1 MKRYLL
7 VGLIWVAVA
16 VVCWWVYSLI
26 GGDDADS
33 DGDSVGGRN
42 TPVPSPSVVGMPGPP
57 WDAPA
62 ATPTPGP
69 VAAARSTDVS
79 ESPTGA
85 AEAVAEPEAEWAPA
99 PVAPAAPPEPAAALE
114 GDVVEIIHQVFG
126 QNAGAALA
134 VAWCETGG
142 TLDPTVVGAAGERGL
157 FQIHPTHWFWLDED
171 RLFDPL
177 YNAQMAYELSRG
189 GTNWSSW
196 SCQP

>member
-1 MKRYLL
+1 MIAAIAWGIVQYDMR
-7 VGLIWVAVA
+7 
-16 VVCWWVYSLI
+16 I

-33 DGDSVGGRN
+33 DDSRLGGRN
-42 TPVPSPSVVGMPGPP
+42 TPVPSPSVAGMPGPP

-69 VAAARSTDVS
+69 VAAARSTDVP
-79 ESPTGA
+79 ESPAGA

-142 TLDPTVVGAAGERGL
+142 TLDPNCVGAAGERGL
-157 FQIHPTHWFWLDED
+157 FQIHPVHWFWLDED
-171 RLFDPL
+171 RLFEPL
-177 YNAQMAYELSRG
+177 YNAQMAFELSRG